1 MEDKTVTITIS
12 KDGAIT
18 VDAEGFTGQ
27 SCEEA
32 TAFLDKL
39 FQKNS
44 TEYKKSFYELETNH
58 LVDPLPSGY
67 CG

>member
-1 MEDKTVTITIS
+1 MGKKVVITIG
-12 KDGAIT
+12 KDGSII
-18 VDAEGFTGQ
+18 VDAEGFAGQ

-44 TEYKKSFYELETNH
+44 VEYKGSFYELETNS
-58 LVDPLPSGY
+58 LVDPIPSGH

>member
-1 MEDKTVTITIS
+1 MEKKVVITIG
-12 KDGAIT
+12 KDGSII
-18 VDAEGFTGQ
+18 VDAKGFTGQ

-32 TAFLDKL
+32 TTFLDEL

-44 TEYKKSFYELETNH
+44 VEHKRSFYELETDS
-58 LVDPLPSGY
+58 LVDPIPSGY